1 MTEKGSCDVEA
12 DCQQVPVLDT
22 GTDVLT
28 ESLDILHWLSRI
40 QPALVPEDHREDIEA
55 QLDAFYGFHAQ
66 PLAVKPEALS
76 WGIPNKALEILENP
90 EISEAYRRSLE
101 IRSIL

>member
-1 MTEKGSCDVEA
+1 
-12 DCQQVPVLDT
+12 LDI

-28 ESLDILHWLSRI
+28 ESLDILHWLGRI
-40 QPALVPEDHREDIEA
+40 QPALIPKEHEEDIA
-55 QLDAFYGFHAQ
+55 TQLESFYGFHAQ

-76 WGIPNKALEILENP
+76 WGIPNNALEILENP

-101 IRSIL
+101 IRSVL